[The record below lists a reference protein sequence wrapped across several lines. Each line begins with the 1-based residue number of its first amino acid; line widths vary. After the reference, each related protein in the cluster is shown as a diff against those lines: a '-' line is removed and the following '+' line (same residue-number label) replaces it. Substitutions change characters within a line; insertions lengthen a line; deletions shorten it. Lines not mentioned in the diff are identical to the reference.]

1 MRRPVTAAKL
11 LIGLSLIFATAH
23 TLSADIIGTFDI
35 GGDTASVGLGGVT
48 FGCIKLLTVAPCPKG
63 SGNDIVDNA
72 SGNVT
77 PNFLEGAFVGNL
89 TNAADPLNTPLNINN
104 WLVITPSIFNSSAPT
119 VELELQFLPLGNFSN
134 ALCSAKAAPGQTC
147 TPNTAPITVNN
158 PTGKSDFDLTNT
170 QTGFTAGFD
179 VLGRAFNSTGGS
191 EDFTGTFTA
200 TVNGESYQTALK
212 QILAGK
218 APRFTYTAS
227 FTLFTTV
234 PEPSFLPLFGGMSLV
249 LVGVVAYRRR
259 LQRQ

>member
-1 MRRPVTAAKL
+1 MKRPLTAAKL
-11 LIGLSLIFATAH
+11 LIGLSIAFATVH
-23 TLSADIIGTFDI
+23 TLSADVVGTFDI
-35 GGDTASVGLGGVT
+35 GGNTASVGVGGVT
-48 FGCIKLLTVAPCPKG
+48 FGCTKVFTAAPCPKG
-63 SGNDIVDNA
+63 SGNDIIDNA
-72 SGNVT
+72 TGNVT
-77 PNFLEGAFVGNL
+77 PNLLERVFVGNI

-104 WLVITPSIFNSSAPT
+104 WLVITPSLFNAAAPV
-119 VELELQFLPLGNFSN
+119 VELELQFLPLGSFSN

-147 TPNTAPITVNN
+147 TPNTAPVTVNN
-158 PTGKSDFDLTNT
+158 PTGKSNFDLNNT

-179 VLGRAFNSTGGS
+179 VLGKAFNSTGGS

-234 PEPSFLPLFGGMSLV
+234 PEPSYLPV
-249 LVGVVAYRRR
+249 LGAIGLILACVVAYRKR
-259 LQRQ
+259 LQTQ